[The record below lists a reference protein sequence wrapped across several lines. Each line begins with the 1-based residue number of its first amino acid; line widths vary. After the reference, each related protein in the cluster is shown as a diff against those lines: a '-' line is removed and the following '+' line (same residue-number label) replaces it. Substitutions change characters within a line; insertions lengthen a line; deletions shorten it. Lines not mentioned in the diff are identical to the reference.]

1 MGLNQNHTVEE
12 LGGVRCAIV
21 EKNITLER
29 ANFLTKIL
37 SGNGLTTVCIVAE
50 APKAKAN
57 AAPAPK
63 PEASAEG
70 VAPAIVEPEPIA
82 AINPADLRYT
92 LGVTDVKFNPINAI
106 YGRILTS
113 ENGNFVTPDYWHQ
126 KTPVNN
132 DQIPYY
138 EKN

>member
-1 MGLNQNHTVEE
+1 MGLNQNHIVEE

-21 EKNITLER
+21 EKNIKLDR
-29 ANFLTKIL
+29 VNFLTSLL
-37 SGNGLTTVCIVAE
+37 SGNGFTVVCVEAE
-50 APKAKAN
+50 APKPKTKPAAAAN
-57 AAPAPK
+57 PD
-63 PEASAEG
+63 ASALEA
-70 VAPAIVEPEPIA
+70 VAPAIVEPIA
-82 AINPADLRYT
+82 APKPEDLMYT

-126 KTPVNN
+126 KTQVNN

-138 EKN
+138 QK

>member
-50 APKAKAN
+50 APKAKAK
-57 AAPAPK
+57 AAPAPN

-70 VAPAIVEPEPIA
+70 VAPAVVEPEPIA

-106 YGRILTS
+106 YGRLLTS
-113 ENGNFVTPDYWHQ
+113 ENGNFVTADYWHQ
-126 KTPVNN
+126 KTSINN

-138 EKN
+138 EKT

>member
-1 MGLNQNHTVEE
+1 MGLNQNHIVEE

-21 EKNITLER
+21 EKNIKLDR
-29 ANFLTKIL
+29 VNFLTSLL
-37 SGNGLTTVCIVAE
+37 SGNGFTVVCVVAE
-50 APKAKAN
+50 APKAKAKVV
-57 AAPAPK
+57 APPTD
-63 PEASAEG
+63 EASSQEAASNV
-70 VAPAIVEPEPIA
+70 VAEPITEP
-82 AINPADLRYT
+82 NPADLMYT

-126 KTPVNN
+126 KTQVNN

-138 EKN
+138 QK

>member
-21 EKNITLER
+21 EKNITLDR
-29 ANFLTKIL
+29 ANFLTHLL
-37 SGNGLTTVCIVAE
+37 SGNGLTTVCVVAE
-50 APKAKAN
+50 APKAKAK
-57 AAPAPK
+57 AAPAAN
-63 PEASAEG
+63 PEAAAEG
-70 VAPAIVEPEPIA
+70 VAPAVVEPEPIA

-126 KTPVNN
+126 KTSINN

-138 EKN
+138 EK